1 MESLLPHATG
11 LAAALGGGLLI
22 GLERERRKGSGAGRA
37 AAGIRSFALAA
48 LAGGMAQA
56 LGQPLLVAVGGL
68 LVVALVAVAY
78 WQSLKPPPNATSTS
92 AATPIDPG
100 LTTEL
105 ALFVTYLVGVL
116 SVQQPALGASAA
128 VVVAMLLAARER
140 LHRFATR
147 ALSEAELHDALI
159 LAALVLVALPLA
171 PATPLSWLAGLS
183 ARTLLLLMVLILALQ
198 AAGHVA
204 LRLLGPR
211 AGLAL
216 SGLLSG
222 FVSSTATIA
231 AMGTRARAEPAL
243 LAACTA
249 GAVASTAATWLQALA
264 MLAAL
269 APAAATALLPVA
281 GAGALTALA
290 LAALALR
297 AKKATA
303 TATATATASTT
314 PTATAT
320 AMATAGD
327 ASAAAAVS
335 SAVDRPVESA
345 EDGPVNTAPSPP
357 VPDGASPAVARRQ
370 AGPLRLREALL
381 VTGVLAAVTVAVH
394 FAQQQF
400 GDAGRLAGTALAALA
415 DAHAPVVALG
425 ALAAAGDIDT
435 RAVVVG
441 VLVAVGANSLTRS
454 VTAVVAGG
462 PRYGLRVVLALM
474 ASMAAAAAVSWLIWG
489 QG

>member
-1 MESLLPHATG
+1 MDSLLPHATG

-78 WQSLKPPPNATSTS
+78 WQSLRPPPNATSTS

-303 TATATATASTT
+303 TATASTT
-314 PTATAT
+314 PTATAR
-320 AMATAGD
+320 ATAGD

-357 VPDGASPAVARRQ
+357 VPDGASPAGDRRQ